1 MRELT
6 SQIEFDGTPSEV
18 WDVLADLPSYGE
30 WNPFMREIAGEVRVG
45 ARLRVQLAP
54 IGERGI
60 TMHPTVLVAEPGREL
75 RWLGHLLLP
84 RIFDGE
90 HVLEIQEVR
99 PGRVRFL
106 QHERFR
112 GVLLPLLWKKLR
124 EGGTAKGFAAM
135 NDALAARVA
144 SRRAQSVS

>member
-18 WDVLADLPSYGE
+18 WDVLADLPAYGE
-30 WNPFMREIAGEVRVG
+30 WNPFMREIAGEARVG
-45 ARLRVQLAP
+45 ARLRVRLAP

-60 TMHPTVLVAEPGREL
+60 TMRPTVLVAEPGREL
-75 RWLGHLLLP
+75 RWLGRVLLP

-90 HVLEIQEVR
+90 HVLEIQQVG

-106 QHERFR
+106 QHEVFR
-112 GVLLPLLWKKLR
+112 GVLAPLLWKKLR
-124 EGGTAKGFAAM
+124 DGGTAKGFTAM
-135 NDALAARVA
+135 NKALADRVA
-144 SRRAQSVS
+144 SRRAQPVS